1 MTISELYE
9 WTRQNGYEN
18 FSISIGY
25 LEPEKGYVCTLL
37 STTDSAI
44 TVEDGIIYIDV

>member
-1 MTISELYE
+1 MTVSELYE
-9 WTRQNGYEN
+9 WARQNGYEN
-18 FSISIGY
+18 FSISIEH
-25 LEPEKGYVCTLL
+25 LEPEDGYVCTPL